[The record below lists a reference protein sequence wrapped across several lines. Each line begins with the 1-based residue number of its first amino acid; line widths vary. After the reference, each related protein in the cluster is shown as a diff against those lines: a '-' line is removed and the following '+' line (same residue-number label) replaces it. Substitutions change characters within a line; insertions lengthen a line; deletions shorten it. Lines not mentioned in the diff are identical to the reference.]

1 MTVLTAV
8 LKVSNIFILQIAE
21 GNAVPEK
28 RCSWLEC
35 TIAKS
40 WTGSSSKID
49 SYDLARILPI
59 LLESDYQMQC

>member
-1 MTVLTAV
+1 MIVTAV
-8 LKVSNIFILQIAE
+8 LKVSNIFSLQITE

-40 WTGSSSKID
+40 CRSSKID
-49 SYDLARILPI
+49 SFDLARILPI